1 MSPYVPTSLPTLSQ
15 EHADYLRAR
24 AMLRLALERH
34 QTVPTRKITGR
45 SRLQSGRCSR
55 CANECRG
62 WSEWRAGRPRCSL
75 TSRDRRMRCCGART
89 SKRRRCGLVTHPY
102 RLRQLSSPQY
112 DRRNSSPPVETIRAG
127 LTNVGH
133 SLNRGG
139 ERPWQEIA
147 DLLEWLK
154 RSPALPHPPSSD
166 VGLKVDPNLAPGLQ
180 LPRSRKHCVR
190 ETTSCCVL
198 LAAFFH
204 LPFTLLGPIRR
215 RGRGILVFRLAS
227 LLVVVLAI

>member
-1 MSPYVPTSLPTLSQ
+1 
-15 EHADYLRAR
+15 
-24 AMLRLALERH
+24 MLRLALERH

-190 ETTSCCVL
+190 ETPLSSISRSRSLARSADEAAESSSFAWLPCLSSSSRSDVRAFKFPSPLCVDG
-198 LAAFFH
+198 A
-204 LPFTLLGPIRR
+204 RR
-215 RGRGILVFRLAS
+215 RTGNTRS
-227 LLVVVLAI
+227 

>member
-1 MSPYVPTSLPTLSQ
+1 VEGRHPVAPPPSGALTKPVPPADRLTPPIALLERHRSPAPRQV
-15 EHADYLRAR
+15 RAR
-24 AMLRLALERH
+24 RRLRQRHLHRRIQGRPMRAHTSRPPCRRSARRMRTTFGLERLALERY

-154 RSPALPHPPSSD
+154 RSPALPHPPPPTW
-166 VGLKVDPNLAPGLQ
+166 G
-180 LPRSRKHCVR
+180 
-190 ETTSCCVL
+190 
-198 LAAFFH
+198 
-204 LPFTLLGPIRR
+204 
-215 RGRGILVFRLAS
+215 
-227 LLVVVLAI
+227 